1 MSNNPKLSAHLN
13 KTLVYGVFVAITK
26 DTRLWR
32 HSTVAPDY
40 SGLTNDGKEIIVG
53 IVEELMRKVDSC
65 EYALLD
71 DRAKEL
77 TMGILKE

>member
-40 SGLTNDGKEIIVG
+40 SGLTNDGKG
-53 IVEELMRKVDSC
+53 IDHGHLK
-65 EYALLD
+65 
-71 DRAKEL
+71 
-77 TMGILKE
+77 GITHEKSGCYCMY